1 MKIYL
6 ILIWL
11 ILIPINLLSQ
21 NDSVAIREF
30 AQSESVS
37 IINLI
42 ANPEKYYNKR
52 VSIRGYYINDFEGT
66 AIYLNR
72 EDYEHNIDQN
82 SIFLILNYSD
92 FQFLHKEYITVD
104 GIFIKGNG
112 HMGLFGGM
120 LKDINVLSSK
130 YHE

>member
-6 ILIWL
+6 IVIWL

-30 AQSESVS
+30 AQSESISV
-37 IINLI
+37 INLI
-42 ANPEKYYNKR
+42 ANPEKYYDKR
-52 VSIRGYYINDFEGT
+52 VSIRGYFINDFEGT

-72 EDYEHNIDQN
+72 EDYEYKIYQN
-82 SIFLILNYSD
+82 SIFLILNNSD
-92 FQFLHKEYITVD
+92 FRLFHKEYITID

-120 LKDINVLSSK
+120 LKDINILSSR
-130 YHE
+130 YH